1 MRLLDVVVG
10 LQSHDH
16 SDASLCA
23 VERRFFLV
31 GANPTQYLS
40 FQLVAAKAI
49 HGGND
54 MD

>member
-1 MRLLDVVVG
+1 MSLFSYDI
-10 LQSHDH
+10 S
-16 SDASLCA
+16 SLCA

>member
-1 MRLLDVVVG
+1 MEKRPGGFDG
-10 LQSHDH
+10 K
-16 SDASLCA
+16 SLWYARCA

-40 FQLVAAKAI
+40 FQLVATKAVY
-49 HGGND
+49 GGDD